1 MTETNAQIKD
11 HHFAGGKDHPLKG
24 VALTKASKR
33 TYNYGNP
40 TMSSAQEAV
49 FGQLM
54 CAHENEIYRV
64 DHEPRQAL
72 SIDTK
77 EARLPVH
84 KAALRVYEHMLAMD
98 DFGDTIPNVA
108 RSQECIRRHV
118 DCVFDILKHRGF
130 IELAETPDRDAL
142 GRFLRSSSSGA
153 EAKSQMIRLTKKGRM
168 TCEEVVAAN
177 ERQKDDRYHRRKEIQ
192 KANAAATNR
201 RRRRPRA
208 LQSI

>member
-11 HHFAGGKDHPLKG
+11 HHFAGGKEHPLKG
-24 VALTKASKR
+24 VVLTKANKR
-33 TYNYGNP
+33 TYSYGNP

-54 CAHENEIYRV
+54 CAHEAEIYRV
-64 DHEPRQAL
+64 AHEPRHSL

-130 IELAETPDRDAL
+130 IELAETPDRDEL